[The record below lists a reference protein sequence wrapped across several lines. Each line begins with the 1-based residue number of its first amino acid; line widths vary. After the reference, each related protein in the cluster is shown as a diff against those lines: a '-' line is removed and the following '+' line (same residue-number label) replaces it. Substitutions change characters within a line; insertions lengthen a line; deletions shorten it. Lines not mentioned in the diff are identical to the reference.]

1 VTMKRRVFLGW
12 LPLLFLT
19 PGAICSPPHPNFSGI
34 WKQSNERSAP
44 VRTGD
49 VTLRIDHRDP
59 EMTLETII
67 VRGSGESRRA
77 LQHYTTDGKASVSTG
92 ADGDEFHTAVVWN
105 GSRLAFSLEEHEDG
119 RIILSRETWTLIGNG
134 DMIER
139 CRERSG
145 EKQIIV
151 YLREAPKT

>member
-1 VTMKRRVFLGW
+1 MKRRVFLGW
-12 LPLLFLT
+12 LPVLFLT
-19 PGAICSPPHPNFSGI
+19 PRAICGPLHPNFSGT

-59 EMTLETII
+59 DITVETII

-77 LQHYTTDGKASVSTG
+77 LQHYTTDGKASGSTG
-92 ADGDEFHTAVVWN
+92 ADGDEFHTAVVWS
-105 GSRLAFSLEEHEDG
+105 GSCLVFSLEEHEEG
-119 RIILSRETWTLIGNG
+119 RIILSRETWKLIENG

-139 CRERSG
+139 SRERG
-145 EKQIIV
+145 GAGKQTIV
-151 YLREAPKT
+151 YLREAPKA